1 MKENTRKERR
11 ESSISSQLLAS
22 KGSGPPIKSPPHS
35 ADAPTILLKNEKA
48 RRKRKY
54 RKAKNSKGSF
64 AFLSFFFSSFSATLS
79 CVCVSVCVH
88 VSTFCLSLRFPI
100 FFLQQRLTSSIQLW
114 SAEVRAMR
122 LSRLSTTVLG
132 HLIEYLSK
140 QITTIRLVKPQL
152 IRTLINNASER

>member
-11 ESSISSQLLAS
+11 ESSIPSQLLAS

-64 AFLSFFFSSFSATLS
+64 AFLSFFLSFSATLS